1 MILEAVILYI
11 KSGSE
16 NEFERDFSTAGQ
28 YVSAVEGYIKHSLRK
43 CIEQEGKYLLLI
55 EWETLESHTVGFRNS
70 PQYQEWKNLL
80 HHYYDPLPVVEHYRD
95 II

>member
-16 NEFERDFSTAGQ
+16 REFERDFLTAGQ
-28 YVSAVEGYIKHSLRK
+28 YVSAVDGYIKHSLRK

-80 HHYYDPLPVVEHYRD
+80 HHYYDPLPVVEHYKE